1 MPKKKAS
8 PKKQASPKK
17 AAAKQNA
24 DAKLKAPLKKK
35 KSEQAAEN
43 EIDEVTPEDNEKHDV
58 EEQELAAG
66 SDAEKAAPKKKAKK
80 SAEPVEEKRPVAGC
94 SSEVAAPKKKFK
106 KSAEA
111 EIDEEKP
118 EDKLEDNDQQ
128 EHEEKFPIARFRRCR
143 IDVYW
148 NRGTTVGLYCKESKR
163 QAFSMF
169 FGVVRT
175 FALIVSV

>member
-43 EIDEVTPEDNEKHDV
+43 EIDEVTPEDNEKHV